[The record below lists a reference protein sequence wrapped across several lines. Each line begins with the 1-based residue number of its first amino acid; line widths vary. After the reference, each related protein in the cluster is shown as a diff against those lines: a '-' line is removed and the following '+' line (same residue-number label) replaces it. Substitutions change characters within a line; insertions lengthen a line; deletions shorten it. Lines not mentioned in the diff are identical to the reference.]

1 MPVFS
6 PVSFICLKVER
17 AERDC
22 ELRKRPECDFAF
34 PGLLSI
40 MASVIISTGSLCSCV
55 VMCRHRELWESWVIS
70 TDEKQ
75 MAVEVQ

>member
-1 MPVFS
+1 MR
-6 PVSFICLKVER
+6 IEEETEKER
-17 AERDC
+17 KTEWASG
-22 ELRKRPECDFAF
+22 LRF

-40 MASVIISTGSLCSCV
+40 MAGVIISTGSPPLCV

-75 MAVEVQ
+75 MAAEVQ